1 MKSSFCRTKCK
12 SFLTPACTVMD
23 KWYGWKVE
31 EQEDKMLNL
40 ESAPV
45 SRFQGDLV
53 PEPEWQTLLVLA
65 GVQEEY
71 FKGYEDNWN
80 TIFSVVD
87 LAMGQQWRDMG
98 HEQSGAARLGAK
110 NIPPKSLPSLFKQ
123 SLSSTKSMEPRE
135 LEIKMDLLLTP
146 YSAADGPHWGRK
158 WHITLTDNF
167 KGLGSR
173 VASTF

>member
-40 ESAPV
+40 ESALV

-87 LAMGQQWRDMG
+87 LTMGQQWRGMG
-98 HEQSGAARLGAK
+98 HEQSGAARLGCK
-110 NIPPKSLPSLFKQ
+110 KHPPKKPSIFVQAKPEQ
-123 SLSSTKSMEPRE
+123 YKIYGAQRTWNQ
-135 LEIKMDLLLTP
+135 
-146 YSAADGPHWGRK
+146 DGPSTHPLLCSW
-158 WHITLTDNF
+158 WATL
-167 KGLGSR
+167 G
-173 VASTF
+173 